1 MTTKTSTIIWTDI
14 DEAPALATY
23 SLLPIV
29 QAFTKGTGVVR
40 RDAGHL
46 ALRPDHR
53 QLPREP
59 DPGAAH
65 PRLPRRSS
73 AS

>member
-29 QAFTKGTGVVR
+29 QAFTKGTGV
-40 RDAGHL
+40 
-46 ALRPDHR
+46 
-53 QLPREP
+53 
-59 DPGAAH
+59 
-65 PRLPRRSS
+65 
-73 AS
+73 